1 MLNPCGIFIDS
12 NNTVYIASSARNQI
26 LVWSEGSSRPT
37 RTISSG
43 LSSPQSVFVNING
56 DIYVDNGN
64 TSGRVDMWTLNAT
77 NSTPIMY
84 VSGQCDGLFI
94 DIKDN
99 LYCSIGNINQV
110 IAKSLNDLT
119 PAVKIV
125 AGSGCRGQAPDQLS
139 SPTGI
144 FVDIN
149 LDLYVADTYNSRVQ
163 RFESGNL
170 NGTTV
175 TGGPLNVG
183 IKLKRPT
190 GIVLDA
196 DSYLFI
202 VDSSQNLI
210 FGQGPNGFRCIAGC
224 SASGSGWGQL
234 NGAQQLSQPWA
245 MSFDSYGNIYV
256 VDRNNNRIQNFL
268 LVSNDSGN
276 NFYFP
281 LKELSELHSTLS

>member
-1 MLNPCGIFIDS
+1 M
-12 NNTVYIASSARNQI
+12 
-26 LVWSEGSSRPT
+26 PT
-37 RTISSG
+37 TTISSG
-43 LSSPQSVFVNING
+43 LSSPQSVFINISG

-64 TSGRVDMWTLNAT
+64 ASRRVDMWTLNAT
-77 NSTPIMY
+77 DSTPIMY

-110 IAKSLNDLT
+110 IAKSLNDPT

-125 AGSGCRGQAPDQLS
+125 AGSGCSGQAPDQIS

-163 RFESGNL
+163 RFESGSL
-170 NGTTV
+170 NGKTV
-175 TGGPLNVG
+175 AGGQPSVG
-183 IKLKRPT
+183 IKLASPT
-190 GIVLDA
+190 GVVLDA

-210 FGQGPNGFRCIAGC
+210 FGQGPNGFQCIVGC
-224 SASGSGWGQL
+224 SGSGSASASAPSSASGPAPAPGPGPP
-234 NGAQQLSQPWA
+234 NGVQQLSQPWA

-256 VDRNNNRIQNFL
+256 TDKNNNRIQKFL
-268 LVSNDSGN
+268 LASNDSGN

-281 LKELSELHSTLS
+281 LKELSELHYTLS